1 MRLTLI
7 TARWEKMMDGADE
20 TDIMNLL
27 DYPLMEKIYKDY
39 NLIGGKEG
47 LNIDQFVK
55 VMLHYLV
62 KPSPSDSPEQIKRRR
77 DEMMVPLVRN
87 LVELFNQ
94 IDVNDDKMLEWVEFT
109 NHIIEL
115 GMVRKDRVFIDAI
128 KTYNLSPI

>member
-1 MRLTLI
+1 
-7 TARWEKMMDGADE
+7 MDGADE

-62 KPSPSDSPEQIKRRR
+62 KPSPSDSPE
-77 DEMMVPLVRN
+77 
-87 LVELFNQ
+87 
-94 IDVNDDKMLEWVEFT
+94 
-109 NHIIEL
+109 
-115 GMVRKDRVFIDAI
+115 
-128 KTYNLSPI
+128 